1 MRKLSWLVLAA
12 VSALLAAGVAMAHRA
27 DTKGIAAVSTTF
39 TAKPTSG
46 TRSRSCT
53 DANNQV
59 WHVDHGVYQGTAT
72 GQLAGNITIRTES
85 VINTT
90 TGFGFTQGKVL
101 LRDASSNKLIGEAN
115 LDAVNTQSGVLEGLL
130 RGRVPN
136 GRLVANFAATFT
148 ADGSSLSGSVGG
160 GGGSNSAIVYG
171 GMPKC
176 TQSTTTPPKPIL
188 RIEGK
193 VAGTPTS
200 TSLTVTHDSKSFTF
214 TVPTSLSASVLAL
227 HNGDKVSLTAAYI
240 NGAYTLVT
248 LKTGH

>member
-12 VSALLAAGVAMAHRA
+12 VSALLAAGVAMAHR
-27 DTKGIAAVSTTF
+27 TENKGIAAVSTTF
-39 TAKPTSG
+39 TAKPTSD

-53 DANNQV
+53 DADKQV

-115 LDAVNTQSGVLEGLL
+115 LDAVNTSSGVLEGLL
-130 RGRVPN
+130 RGRVT
-136 GRLVANFAATFT
+136 GGKLVANFSATF
-148 ADGSSLSGSVGG
+148 ANDGSSLSGSVGG

-176 TQSTTTPPKPIL
+176 SQSTTTPPKPIL
-188 RIEGK
+188 RVEGK
-193 VAGTPTS
+193 VTANSS
-200 TSLTVTHDSKSFTF
+200 TSLTVAHDAKSWTIA
-214 TVPTSLSASVLAL
+214 VPSSLSASVAAL
-227 HNGDKVSLTAAYI
+227 HTGDKVSLTAAYI

-248 LKTGH
+248 LKTRH

>member
-12 VSALLAAGVAMAHRA
+12 VSALLVAGVAMAHRT
-27 DTKGIAAVSTTF
+27 DNKGIAAVSASF
-39 TAKPTSG
+39 TATPTSD

-72 GQLAGNITIRTES
+72 GQLAGKITIRTES
-85 VINTT
+85 VVNIT
-90 TGFGFTQGKVL
+90 TGFGFTKGKVL
-101 LRDASSNKLIGEAN
+101 LRDATSNKLIGEAN

-130 RGRVPN
+130 RGHVT
-136 GRLVANFAATFT
+136 GGKLVANFAAAFT
-148 ADGSSLSGSVGG
+148 ANGSSLSGTVGG

-188 RIEGK
+188 HVDGK
-193 VAGTPTS
+193 VTAASS
-200 TSLTVTHDSKSFTF
+200 TSLTVSHDAKSWTIA
-214 TVPTSLSASVLAL
+214 VPSSLSTSAAAL
-227 HNGDKVSLTAAYI
+227 KVGDKVSLTAAYI